1 LPLKARKHLKLENL
15 NPAPEPG
22 FKPLIFRPTPFDTSK
37 KFMEK
42 PKGTGKYS
50 FFKVKGKRVLILRT
64 DNYLKAF
71 NFNLRAL
78 DFVCPE
84 KTQIGS
90 LTTVEF
96 VKYKLLRSLENF
108 THFLTVSLADNP
120 KYLTRLSRKL
130 RYWLRDCA
138 FKAAFRGIESY
149 CKGKPTRKDT
159 VSKPSV
165 KQVRTLDSFKT
176 KSKQNQVASSDEES
190 DSSSDDSSSESSSSS
205 ETDSDSSSSESS
217 SED

>member
-1 LPLKARKHLKLENL
+1 
-15 NPAPEPG
+15 
-22 FKPLIFRPTPFDTSK
+22 
-37 KFMEK
+37 MEV

-50 FFKVKGKRVLILRT
+50 FFKVKGKKVLILRT
-64 DNYLKAF
+64 DNYFKAF
-71 NFNLRAL
+71 HFNLRAL

-90 LTTVEF
+90 LTTIEF
-96 VKYKLLRSLENF
+96 VRYKLLRSLENF
-108 THFLTVSLADNP
+108 THFLTVSLAKKP
-120 KYLTRLSRKL
+120 KYFIRLSRKL
-130 RYWLRDCA
+130 RSWLRDCA
-138 FKAAFRGIESY
+138 FKAAFRGIKSY
-149 CKGKPTRKDT
+149 CKGKKVKKAI

-190 DSSSDDSSSESSSSS
+190 DSSDSDASSSESSSTS
-205 ETDSDSSSSESS
+205 ESTTDSDSSSSESS